1 MYLYAYR
8 VLLPLLLLLLH
19 CVLLRTAVVAAAA
32 AVRHRVPDGQ
42 NCKDYHGAAGTVWD
56 GTGVF
61 SPPQAG
67 KIWAPVVNGRGS
79 HRQFF
84 CSRCDGM
91 GRDNLRL
98 DGTGTGREMSHDF

>member
-1 MYLYAYR
+1 MFERYILENPAQLSTTDR
-8 VLLPLLLLLLH
+8 PPPTRR
-19 CVLLRTAVVAAAA
+19 RTGKPRTIMMPQAPWV
-32 AVRHRVPDGQ
+32 
-42 NCKDYHGAAGTVWD
+42 

-61 SPPQAG
+61 SPPQAEPF
-67 KIWAPVVNGRGS
+67 WALVVNGTGS

-98 DGTGTGREMSHDF
+98 DGTGTGREMSHAF

>member
-1 MYLYAYR
+1 MEEF
-8 VLLPLLLLLLH
+8 H
-19 CVLLRTAVVAAAA
+19 
-32 AVRHRVPDGQ
+32 DGRL
-42 NCKDYHGAAGTVWD
+42 CKDYHGAAGTVWD

-67 KIWAPVVNGRGS
+67 KFWAPVVNGTGS

-98 DGTGTGREMSHDF
+98 AGTGTGREMSHDF